1 MTRRWFRAAHSAC
14 VGVVILAC
22 ASCAP
27 PVQGSPYA
35 QLEVSFHP
43 DRLGASTTILLGF
56 QIAAPHG
63 AVPSPLTKLDLS
75 YPASLNIAT
84 TGLGVQA
91 CSAQTLEAEGPPGC
105 PSDSIMGYGSGVADI
120 QFGPEILTESGEITT
135 FMAPLKEGRLGLVF
149 FAKANSPVT
158 AELIFSALV
167 LPAPAPFGGQ
177 LDANVPLI
185 PTLPGAPNAAVVALQ
200 TTIGPLGV
208 TYYEHL
214 HGRYLPYSPK
224 GFVLPSRCPRG
235 GFPFRAGFT
244 FLDGTSTTATSTIPC
259 PHNRAR

>member
-1 MTRRWFRAAHSAC
+1 MSRRWSRAAHSAC
-14 VGVVILAC
+14 VGAVIFAC
-22 ASCAP
+22 ASWAAP
-27 PVQGSPYA
+27 ARGAQHA
-35 QLEVSFHP
+35 QLEASFRP
-43 DRLGASTTILLGF
+43 DRLGASTTIFFGF
-56 QIAAPHG
+56 QIAGSYG

-75 YPASLNIAT
+75 YPESLNLAT

-91 CSAQTLEAEGPPGC
+91 CSTQTLEVQGPTGC
-105 PSDSIMGYGSGVADI
+105 PSDSILGYGRGLAEI
-120 QFGPEILTESGEITT
+120 QFGPEILSEPGNITT

-149 FAKANSPVT
+149 FAKADSPVE

-167 LPAPAPFGGQ
+167 LPAPAPFGGE
-177 LDANVPLI
+177 LETNVPLI
-185 PTLPGAPNAAVVALQ
+185 PTLPGAPNAAVVQLQ
-200 TTIGPLGV
+200 TTIGPIGV

-235 GFPFRAGFT
+235 GFPFRADFT

-259 PHNRAR
+259 PGGRAH